1 MQEGI
6 LQGVRVVE
14 WGDLV
19 SGPWTARLLAD
30 MGADVIKIEAPDSGD
45 SARRVGPFPQDV
57 PHIEKSGLYMYLNC
71 NKRGVTLDVG
81 KAEGKRIF
89 RELVADADVL
99 IESHSPGVVEELGAH
114 LRRPQVLRTQ
124 SWSWCPSAH
133 SGRQARTA
141 TTLAASLCSST
152 WEASATRHRPATW
165 TEPGEENLR

>member
-99 IESHSPGVVEELGAH
+99 IESHSPGVVEELG
-114 LRRPQVLRTQ
+114 LTYDDLKSQNPG
-124 SWSWCPSAH
+124 WSWCPSAP

-141 TTLAASLCSST
+141 TTLAASLCYST
-152 WEASATRHRPATW
+152 WGASATRHRPAT
-165 TEPGEENLR
+165 